1 MAYRAS
7 ARRYAQAAFELALE
21 ADDLEGWLEDLQT
34 IGTAVES
41 ESLGE
46 ALDSPQLTSSRKV
59 ALIDELFG
67 DSVRPFVRNLL
78 GLLSSKNSARIAP
91 QLANEFASMVDAHR
105 GVVRAEVVTA
115 VPMDPGQSAR
125 LSEVLREV
133 AGREVVISSRED
145 PSILGGIIAR
155 VGDQVIDGS
164 TRTRL
169 ENMRKRL
176 VHGR

>member
-21 ADDLEGWLEDLQT
+21 ADDLDGWLEDLQA
-34 IGTAVES
+34 IGTAVET
-41 ESLGE
+41 ESLGD
-46 ALDSPQLTSSRKV
+46 ALDSPQLTSSRKG

-67 DSVRPFVRNLL
+67 DSIRPLPRNLL
-78 GLLSSKNSARIAP
+78 GLLASKNSARIAP
-91 QLANEFASMVDAHR
+91 DLANEFAAMVDSHR

-115 VPMDPGQSAR
+115 APMDSEQAAR
-125 LSEVLREV
+125 LADMLRDV

-145 PSILGGIIAR
+145 PGILGGLIAQ
-155 VGDQVIDGS
+155 VGDKVIDGS

-169 ENMRKRL
+169 EGMRKRL

>member
-21 ADDLEGWLEDLQT
+21 ADELDGWLADLQA
-34 IGTAVES
+34 IGTAVET
-41 ESLGE
+41 ESLGD
-46 ALDSPQLTSSRKV
+46 ALDSPQLTASRKT

-67 DSVRPFVRNLL
+67 DSIRPLVRNLL
-78 GLLSSKNSARIAP
+78 GLLASKNAARIAP
-91 QLANEFASMVDAHR
+91 DLANEFAAMVDSHR

-115 VPMDPGQSAR
+115 APMDSEQASR
-125 LSEVLREV
+125 LADMLKEV

-145 PSILGGIIAR
+145 PSILGGLIAR
-155 VGDQVIDGS
+155 VGDKVIDGS
-164 TRTRL
+164 ARTRL
-169 ENMRKRL
+169 EGMRKRL

>member
-21 ADDLEGWLEDLQT
+21 ADELDGWLEDLQA
-34 IGTAVES
+34 IGSAIET

-46 ALDSPQLTSSRKV
+46 ALDSPQLTPARKV

-67 DSVRPFVRNLL
+67 DSIRPLTRNLL
-78 GLLSSKNSARIAP
+78 ALLASKNVTRIAP
-91 QLANEFASMVDAHR
+91 DLANEFVAMVDLHR

-115 VPMDPGQSAR
+115 APMDSEQAAR
-125 LSEVLREV
+125 LAEMLRGV
-133 AGREVVISSRED
+133 AGRDVVISSRED
-145 PSILGGIIAR
+145 PSILGGLIAR
-155 VGDQVIDGS
+155 VGDKVIDGS

-169 ENMRKRL
+169 EGMRKRL

>member
-21 ADDLEGWLEDLQT
+21 ADELDGWLEDLQA
-34 IGTAVES
+34 IGTAIET

-46 ALDSPQLTSSRKV
+46 ALDSPQLTSARKV

-67 DSVRPFVRNLL
+67 DSIRPLTRNLL
-78 GLLSSKNSARIAP
+78 GLLASKNVTRIAP
-91 QLANEFASMVDAHR
+91 DLANEFAAMVDSHR

-115 VPMDPGQSAR
+115 APMDSEQAAR
-125 LSEVLREV
+125 LAEMLRDV
-133 AGREVVISSRED
+133 AGRDVVISSRED
-145 PSILGGIIAR
+145 PSILGGLIAR
-155 VGDQVIDGS
+155 VGDKVIDGS

-169 ENMRKRL
+169 EGMRKRL